1 MSRFIP
7 HAVSPDRSATDS
19 SLLDGMSYATEKPQ
33 VFNSLQGWL
42 AIGSLILITVLG
54 IAGGAGKVL
63 NVLFPTW
70 SLIVAIFLYF
80 RHPILYNGFVW
91 WMWFLVA
98 FIRRIVDFRS
108 GYTEAS
114 PILLAPYLVS
124 FVSIITVFKRI
135 GNVREDGS
143 LPFLLP
149 LYATFYGLLVGL
161 ISKSAFVVFR
171 GFLDWASPLFFAFHL
186 FVNWKLYPQHRRNT
200 QQVFLWGI
208 LVMSTYAVMQF
219 IELPEW
225 DLIWLKETGMES
237 ATGSAKEGGVRV
249 WGTMHSPE
257 PFAAVVS
264 GGLLVLL
271 SCAGGLGVPVS
282 VIGYLAIL
290 VCRVRSGWLGWAAG
304 LLSFFGALKI
314 KSQIR
319 LVVIAAILIACVTPL
334 MAMPEFSDKIGSRLD
349 TFSNLENDSSASGR
363 QDTFNEVIG
372 RALVSV
378 VGEGLGR
385 ESMDNS
391 ILSMLFYIGW
401 IGTIPY
407 LAGLVISLV
416 QMFQTPTSSK
426 DLFATVSRGVVM
438 STIVRI
444 PVNGPHLG
452 PSGAMMWGFMALA
465 LAAERYRVHEANI
478 KLIEEENYLAQL
490 EADTAVEE
498 SPLNPYWRK
507 SL

>member
-1 MSRFIP
+1 MHRPP
-7 HAVSPDRSATDS
+7 HQNAIVSELPDEAYSSVPDSAVSSWVEGQS
-19 SLLDGMSYATEKPQ
+19 SFT
-33 VFNSLQGWL
+33 GWL
-42 AIGSLILITVLG
+42 AIGSLILITVIG
-54 IAGGAGKVL
+54 IAAGAGKVL

-70 SLIVAIFLYF
+70 SLFVALVLYF

-91 WMWFLVA
+91 WIWFLVA
-98 FIRRIVDFRS
+98 FVRRIVDFRS
-108 GYTEAS
+108 GYTDSS

-124 FVSIITVFKRI
+124 FVSVITVFKRI
-135 GNVREDGS
+135 GNVREDES

-149 LYATFYGLLVGL
+149 LYATFYGLLIGL
-161 ISKSAFVVFR
+161 LSKSAFVVFR
-171 GFLDWASPLFFAFHL
+171 GFLDWAVPLVFAFHL
-186 FVNWKLYPQHRRNT
+186 LVNWKLYPQYRRNT
-200 QQVFLWGI
+200 QQVFLWGM
-208 LVMSTYAVMQF
+208 LVMSSYAIMQF
-219 IELPEW
+219 LELPEW

-237 ATGSAKEGGVRV
+237 ATGSVEEGGVRV

-271 SCAGGLGVPVS
+271 SCAGGLGIPVS

-319 LVVIAAILIACVTPL
+319 LIVIAAILITCVTPL

-349 TFSNLENDSSASGR
+349 SFSNLENDSSASGR
-363 QDTFNEVIG
+363 QDAFDESIG
-372 RALVSV
+372 RALLSFI
-378 VGEGLGR
+378 GEGLGR

-407 LAGLVISLV
+407 LAGLVLSLV
-416 QMFQTPTSSK
+416 KMFQTQTSSK

-452 PSGAMMWGFMALA
+452 PSGAMMWGFLALA
-465 LAAERYRVHEANI
+465 LAAERYRVYEANI

-490 EADTAVEE
+490 EADAVIKEF
-498 SPLNPYWRK
+498 PLDSYLRY
-507 SL
+507 

>member
-1 MSRFIP
+1 MSRFVP
-7 HAVSPDRSATDS
+7 HTTSLYPLVTDPLSAN
-19 SLLDGMSYATEKPQ
+19 GVFYETEKPE
-33 VFNSLQGWL
+33 VFDSLQGWL

-54 IAGGAGKVL
+54 IAAGAGKVL

-70 SLIVAIFLYF
+70 SLLVGIFLYF

-91 WMWFLVA
+91 WTWFLVA

-108 GYTEAS
+108 GYTDSS
-114 PILLAPYLVS
+114 PILLAPYFVS
-124 FVSIITVFKRI
+124 FVSAITVFKRI
-135 GNVREDGS
+135 GSIREDES

-161 ISKSAFVVFR
+161 LSKSAFVVLR

-186 FVNWKLYPQHRRNT
+186 FVNWKLYPQYRRNT

-208 LVMSTYAVMQF
+208 LVMSSYAIMQF
-219 IELPEW
+219 LELPEW

-237 ATGSAKEGGVRV
+237 ATGSAEEGGVRV

-271 SCAGGLGVPVS
+271 SCAGGLGIPVS

-290 VCRVRSGWLGWAAG
+290 ICRVRSGWLGWAAG

-314 KSQIR
+314 TSQLR
-319 LVVIAAILIACVTPL
+319 LLVIAGILIACVTPL
-334 MAMPEFSDKIGSRLD
+334 MAMPEFSDKIGTRLD
-349 TFSNLENDSSASGR
+349 TFGNLENDSSASGR
-363 QDTFNEVIG
+363 QDAFDESIG
-372 RALVSV
+372 RALLSFI
-378 VGEGLGR
+378 GEGLGR
-385 ESMDNS
+385 DSMDNS
-391 ILSMLFYIGW
+391 ILSMLIYIGW

-416 QMFQTPTSSK
+416 KMFQTPTSSK

-452 PSGAMMWGFMALA
+452 PSGAMMWGFLALA
-465 LAAERYRVHEANI
+465 LAAERYRVYEANI
-478 KLIEEENYLAQL
+478 KLMEEEHYLAQL
-490 EADTAVEE
+490 EADADIQE
-498 SPLNPYWRK
+498 SPPSLYWR
-507 SL
+507 

>member
-1 MSRFIP
+1 MSRFIHP
-7 HAVSPDRSATDS
+7 TVSTYPSTTDS
-19 SLLDGMSYATEKPQ
+19 LSADGMPLTEEPQ
-33 VFNSLQGWL
+33 DVFNSVQGWL
-42 AIGSLILITVLG
+42 AIGSLILITVIG
-54 IAGGAGKVL
+54 IAAGAGKVL
-63 NVLFPTW
+63 NVLFPIW
-70 SLIVAIFLYF
+70 SLFVAIVLYF

-98 FIRRIVDFRS
+98 FVRRIVDFRS
-108 GYTEAS
+108 GYTDSS

-124 FVSIITVFKRI
+124 FVCVITVFKRI
-135 GNVREDGS
+135 GNVQEDES

-149 LYATFYGLLVGL
+149 LYATFYGLLIGL
-161 ISKSAFVVFR
+161 LSKSAFVVFR
-171 GFLDWASPLFFAFHL
+171 GFLDWASPLVFAFHL
-186 FVNWKLYPQHRRNT
+186 FVNWKLYPQYRRNT

-208 LVMSTYAVMQF
+208 LVMSSYAVIQF
-219 IELPEW
+219 LELPEW

-237 ATGSAKEGGVRV
+237 ATGSAEEGGVRV

-271 SCAGGLGVPVS
+271 SCAGGLGIPVS

-290 VCRVRSGWLGWAAG
+290 ICRVRSGWLGWAAG

-314 KSQIR
+314 KSQLR
-319 LVVIAAILIACVTPL
+319 LIAIASILIACVTPL

-349 TFSNLENDSSASGR
+349 SFSNLDNDSSASGR
-363 QDTFNEVIG
+363 QDNFNEVIG
-372 RALVSV
+372 HALVSF

-385 ESMDNS
+385 DSMDNS

-416 QMFQTPTSSK
+416 KMFQTPTSSK

-465 LAAERYRVHEANI
+465 LAAERYRVYEANLKWI
-478 KLIEEENYLAQL
+478 KEEYYLAQL
-490 EADTAVEE
+490 EAAAAIKEF
-498 SPLNPYWRK
+498 PLDSY
-507 SL
+507 